1 MSKIV
6 PEYIYTS
13 PTLEE
18 KDSLLQGDLIEIKGD
33 FLQKFKEFYPGIN
46 HEKDNNSYALVLTQS
61 CDLARRVVRKQLQ
74 DPASH
79 HILVC
84 IVRPVTSVFKSE
96 LKFRKFVNAENG
108 YTYLEQSAYE
118 ALQLSLSRL
127 INNSEST
134 NLFFLPKT
142 ATLKEELV
150 AVLSVSFP
158 FRCSSVYQSMIEARV
173 ATLKPEFRAKI
184 GYMLAD
190 LYGRVA
196 TSDLFEVGWND
207 PDLIKYAGKILGD
220 CKIVNGYSRPFI
232 AESQKKL
239 YENTSAIEA
248 DLISFQSKIKE
259 TSDKAFL
266 KQAARVAFKDV
277 RNMLCDWIRDP
288 EFMDKLQKLED
299 GKLKQELD
307 RHLRELSDKMFP
319 N

>member
-1 MSKIV
+1 MSKSV
-6 PEYIYTS
+6 PEYIYAS
-13 PTLEE
+13 PTPEE
-18 KDSLLQGDLIEIKGD
+18 KESLLQGDLIEIKGE
-33 FLQKFKEFYPGIN
+33 FLEKFKEFYPGISHTEGN
-46 HEKDNNSYALVLTQS
+46 HGYALVLTQS

-74 DPASH
+74 EPACH

-84 IVRPVTSVFKSE
+84 IVRPVSSVFKSE
-96 LKFRKFVNAENG
+96 LKFRRFKTAENG
-108 YTYLEQSAYE
+108 FTYLEQSAYE

-142 ATLKEELV
+142 ALLKEEMV

-158 FRCSSVYQSMIEARV
+158 FRCSSVYQSMIDARV

-207 PDLIKYAGKILGD
+207 PDLIEHAGKILGD
-220 CKIVNGYSRPFI
+220 CKIVNGYSKPFI
-232 AESQKKL
+232 TESEKKD
-239 YENTSAIEA
+239 YENTSAIDA
-248 DLISFQSKIKE
+248 DLIDFQSKIKKAA
-259 TSDKAFL
+259 DKAFL

-277 RNMLCDWIRDP
+277 RNMLCEWIKDP
-288 EFMDKLQKLED
+288 AYINSLQQLDE

-307 RHLRELSDKMFP
+307 RQLRTLSDRMLP
-319 N
+319 